1 MKNNLVF
8 RSLSFLVVLSLT
20 FHNIYNFL
28 QFYIKLNINKKKL
41 TINNCKIYI
50 IIKVNIIVKVKCLYS

>member
-50 IIKVNIIVKVKCLYS
+50 IIIKSI